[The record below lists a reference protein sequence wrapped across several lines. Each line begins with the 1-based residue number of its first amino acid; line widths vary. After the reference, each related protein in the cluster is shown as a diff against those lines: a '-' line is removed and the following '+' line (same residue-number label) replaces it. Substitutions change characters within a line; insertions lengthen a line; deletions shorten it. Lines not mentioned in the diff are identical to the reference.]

1 MTFEIDVNEIRD
13 IIKKGLQ
20 ASGNAIDRKLE
31 AEINNLTVKM
41 SVTKNAAENSIEWEI
56 EAITGELNAVQVND
70 GVVRNGVEID
80 GDPFIDR
87 ALANIDIEKTFEGK

>member
-1 MTFEIDVNEIRD
+1 MTFEIDVSEIKD
-13 IIKKGLQ
+13 MIKKGLQ
-20 ASGNAIDRKLE
+20 ASGDAIDRELE

-56 EAITGELNAVQVND
+56 EAITGEFNAVQINN

-80 GDPFIDR
+80 GDPFVDR
-87 ALANIDIEKTFEGK
+87 ALATVDIEKTFEGR